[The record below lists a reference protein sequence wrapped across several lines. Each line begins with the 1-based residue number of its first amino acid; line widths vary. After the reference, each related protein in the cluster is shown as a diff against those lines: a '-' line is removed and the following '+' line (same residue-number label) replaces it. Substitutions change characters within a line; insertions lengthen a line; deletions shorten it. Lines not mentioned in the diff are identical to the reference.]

1 MALACGLVGLP
12 NAGKSTLFRALT
24 SAPAEIAPYPFTT
37 IAPGVGVVPIPD
49 PRLAEIAR
57 VVNPERVVPAT
68 IEIVDI
74 AGLVRNAH
82 RGEGLGNQFLG
93 RIREVDAIVHVVRCF
108 GGPVAH
114 VEGGVDPVRDIEIV
128 ETELLMADLDTVQR
142 ARAEIVPR
150 ARTGDRA
157 AREEDAVLGPLE
169 AHLAAGRPART
180 FTGPEGPAAGA
191 ARAHPAA
198 EQALGRLHLLSSRPV
213 LYVANVDETDAAGR
227 GACLGAVARRAR
239 EEGAAAL
246 GLCARLELELAE
258 LDPAQAAEFLGALGL
273 TERGLSRLARACFD
287 LLRLRTFF
295 SIASREVRAWTV
307 QAGTAAAQA
316 AGRIHTD
323 MERGFVRAE
332 VVAARDLAAAGSLA
346 AARERGLVRLEG
358 RGYEVQDGDVIT
370 FRFAA

>member
-49 PRLAEIAR
+49 PRLDEIAR
-57 VVNPERVVPAT
+57 VVKPERVVPAA

-114 VEGGVDPVRDIEIV
+114 VEGGVDPIRDIEIV

-180 FTGPEGPAAGA
+180 FAGPEGPAAA
-191 ARAHPAA
+191 
-198 EQALGRLHLLSSRPV
+198 QALGRLHLLSSRPV
-213 LYVANVDETDAAGR
+213 LYVANVDEADAAGR
-227 GACLGAVARRAR
+227 GACLDAVARRAR

-273 TERGLSRLARACFD
+273 TERGLPRLARASLD

-307 QAGTAAAQA
+307 PAGTHAAQA

-323 MERGFVRAE
+323 MERGFIRAE

-346 AARERGLVRLEG
+346 AARERGHVRLEG
-358 RGYEVQDGDVIT
+358 RAYEVQDGDVIT